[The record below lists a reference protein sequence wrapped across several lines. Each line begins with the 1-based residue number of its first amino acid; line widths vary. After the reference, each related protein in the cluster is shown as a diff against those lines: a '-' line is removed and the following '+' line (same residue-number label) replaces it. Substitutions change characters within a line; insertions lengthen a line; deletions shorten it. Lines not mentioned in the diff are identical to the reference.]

1 MHRRAYDT
9 SSSGQT
15 QSDLAGVVAR
25 LEANIS
31 QRNADVNAA
40 MADFQA
46 DGVSDDY
53 QVVEQRW
60 HSAATEVQNIIT
72 LVRSTLLRNDETAT
86 TTLSRARAAVQGIG

>member
-1 MHRRAYDT
+1 MHRRAFDT
-9 SSSGQT
+9 GSSGQT

-72 LVRSTLLRNDETAT
+72 LVRSTLLKNDETAT

>member
-72 LVRSTLLRNDETAT
+72 LVRTTLLNNDETAT

>member
-1 MHRRAYDT
+1 MHRRAFDT
-9 SSSGQT
+9 GSSGQT

-72 LVRSTLLRNDETAT
+72 LVRTTLLKNDETAT

>member
-15 QSDLAGVVAR
+15 QSDLAGAVAR

-72 LVRSTLLRNDETAT
+72 LVRSTLLKNDETAT

>member
-31 QRNADVNAA
+31 QRNADVNSA

-72 LVRSTLLRNDETAT
+72 LVRTTLLRNDEIAT

>member
-9 SSSGQT
+9 GSSGQT

-72 LVRSTLLRNDETAT
+72 LVRSTLLKNDETAT

>member
-1 MHRRAYDT
+1 MHRRAFDT

-31 QRNADVNAA
+31 QRNADVNTA

-72 LVRSTLLRNDETAT
+72 LVRSTLLKNDETAT
-86 TTLSRARAAVQGIG
+86 TTLSRARAVVQGIG

>member
-1 MHRRAYDT
+1 MHRRAFDT

-31 QRNADVNAA
+31 QRNADVNTA

-72 LVRSTLLRNDETAT
+72 LVRSTLLKNDETAT

>member
-72 LVRSTLLRNDETAT
+72 LVRTTLLRNDETAT

>member
-15 QSDLAGVVAR
+15 QSDLASVVAR

-72 LVRSTLLRNDETAT
+72 LVRTTLLKNDETAT

>member
-1 MHRRAYDT
+1 MYRRAFDT
-9 SSSGQT
+9 SSSSQT

-31 QRNADVNAA
+31 QRNVDVNAA

-46 DGVSDDY
+46 DGVSEDY
-53 QVVEQRW
+53 HVVEQRW

-72 LVRSTLLRNDETAT
+72 LVRTTLLKNDETAT
-86 TTLSRARAAVQGIG
+86 TTLSRARAAVQSIG